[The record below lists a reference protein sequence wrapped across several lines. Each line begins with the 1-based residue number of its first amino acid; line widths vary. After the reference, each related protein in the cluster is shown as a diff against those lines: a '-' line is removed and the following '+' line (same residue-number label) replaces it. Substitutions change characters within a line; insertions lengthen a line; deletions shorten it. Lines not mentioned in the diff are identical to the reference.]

1 MLHMN
6 MALELDSTS
15 LRINGNPR
23 PSGRPTNS
31 KSKGPAFDPHLGCR
45 VVSLSKTHWP
55 ITVLYPWNIAALPT

>member
-6 MALELDSTS
+6 MAYEIDSTS
-15 LRINGNPR
+15 LRIAR
-23 PSGRPTNS
+23 PSDRPTNS
-31 KSKGPAFDPHLGCR
+31 KSRGPVFDPHLGCR